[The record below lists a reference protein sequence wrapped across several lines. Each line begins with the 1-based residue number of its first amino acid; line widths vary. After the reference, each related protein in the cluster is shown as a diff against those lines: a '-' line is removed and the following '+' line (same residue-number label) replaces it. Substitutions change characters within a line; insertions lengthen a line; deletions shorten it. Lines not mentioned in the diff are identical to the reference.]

1 MRGSFSNVWMEGQK
15 QKWWKSVN
23 VSKIHDKTTL
33 VYILHVGCFCFACVF
48 LFWYPCGVYHEQQDV
63 AGDGDVK
70 RLEAVDGGESR
81 QLHQRVRISEDR
93 PRLSTHF
100 RHHTSRYPTA
110 SRIQSDEADTSIVM
124 RSWRFRTYAVT
135 PRAWRR
141 TRMCGIR
148 LYNDLSHRLGAS
160 RVPRRVYAVVKHS
173 RRISFRLPSGSRA
186 ITRPQT
192 SSKKRVNHSAQ
203 SFNTSRTLLTWYLT
217 IYTAYTIPI
226 PKKSG
231 RSTVYRRVTVMKY

>member
-160 RVPRRVYAVVKHS
+160 RVPRRVYAVVNILVVFHSVCHLDLEPLLVPKH
-173 RRISFRLPSGSRA
+173 
-186 ITRPQT
+186 
-192 SSKKRVNHSAQ
+192 H
-203 SFNTSRTLLTWYLT
+203 
-217 IYTAYTIPI
+217 
-226 PKKSG
+226 PKSE
-231 RSTVYRRVTVMKY
+231 